1 VGDSLRINHHLIL
14 TDADYDGGEVITPS
28 YTSPRG
34 LKGMFTQLNAGQR
47 I

>member
-1 VGDSLRINHHLIL
+1 LIL
-14 TDADYDGGEVITPS
+14 TDADYDGGEVISPS

-34 LKGMFTQLNAGQR
+34 LKRMFNELNSGKR